1 MNRVTKHLIRY
12 GVTLLLALVTLYA
25 CTSVDLCYEDYHP
38 HRSAISVRFNWGPY
52 AEDAPKEMNLIANR
66 LYNTWRNH
74 GIVVTESGECRQGL
88 IPTDEVDN
96 IKVPETKP
104 ADETPGSGNTPGN
117 DETPGSGNTPGNEQ
131 TPGSG
136 NTPGNEQTPGNEN
149 KPANPGGKDPIIPF
163 KVRAG
168 EYNFMAINAYEG
180 LVIDKLQRYLDEKS
194 LSSDSLFFHLE
205 ETRREELK
213 ELNGLDMP
221 DFNPQYQYV
230 HNPGRLFYGTLE
242 GEQVNTGE
250 EKVIEITPTL
260 ISKEITI
267 EFNVHTIGDIE
278 IENMLAEMSGI
289 CGRFNIME
297 SYLDTTNLYRLLF
310 LPKQIGVKDLPREN
324 VDDPA
329 QKLYTYSATFH
340 IIGLVPSY
348 RSTYLT
354 GPGILQLAIYATSNG
369 KRRVFYA
376 GANPRKDLVEA
387 KLMHMVKGKTYL
399 TNTDPITITLSGELT
414 IDAQHIINRDDGR
427 FDTWFD
433 SEGNLDIDV

>member
-1 MNRVTKHLIRY
+1 MNRLPKHLIRY

-117 DETPGSGNTPGNEQ
+117 
-131 TPGSG
+131 
-136 NTPGNEQTPGNEN
+136 EQTPGNEN
-149 KPANPGGKDPIIPF
+149 KPDNPEEKDPIIPF

-297 SYLDTTNLYRLLF
+297 SYLATTNLYRLLF

>member
-12 GVTLLLALVTLYA
+12 GATLLLAWVTLYA

-52 AEDAPKEMNLIANR
+52 ADDAPKEMNLIANR

-117 DETPGSGNTPGNEQ
+117 EQ

-149 KPANPGGKDPIIPF
+149 KPDNPEEKDPIIPF

-250 EKVIEITPTL
+250 EKVIEITPAL

-310 LPKQIGVKDLPREN
+310 LPKQIGVKDLPRG
-324 VDDPA
+324 VW
-329 QKLYTYSATFH
+329 
-340 IIGLVPSY
+340 
-348 RSTYLT
+348 
-354 GPGILQLAIYATSNG
+354 
-369 KRRVFYA
+369 
-376 GANPRKDLVEA
+376 
-387 KLMHMVKGKTYL
+387 
-399 TNTDPITITLSGELT
+399 
-414 IDAQHIINRDDGR
+414 IN
-427 FDTWFD
+427 
-433 SEGNLDIDV
+433 EK

>member
-12 GVTLLLALVTLYA
+12 GATLLLALVTLYA

-117 DETPGSGNTPGNEQ
+117 DN
-131 TPGSG
+131 
-136 NTPGNEQTPGNEN
+136 TPGNEN

-387 KLMHMVKGKTYL
+387 KLMYMVKGKTYL

>member
-66 LYNTWRNH
+66 LYNTWRHH
-74 GIVVTESGECRQGL
+74 GIVETESGECRQGL

-96 IKVPETKP
+96 IKVPVTKP
-104 ADETPGSGNTPGN
+104 ADE
-117 DETPGSGNTPGNEQ
+117 

-149 KPANPGGKDPIIPF
+149 KPDNPEEKDPIIPF
-163 KVRAG
+163 KVSAG
-168 EYNFMAINAYEG
+168 ENNFMAINAYEG

-427 FDTWFD
+427 FDSWFD